1 MLNHANNVFL
11 YYLTFATLNF
21 LSGMFCLSVYW
32 FPHGFTPLK
41 VYQIIFFLC
50 LVQVST
56 CPVIHYPL
64 YYTIILL
71 LCNRTLCVWPLETWL
86 CPSSDPLISS
96 MTPETQD
103 IAETPE
109 TVMCTIQVIQTLWVS
124 DLHFTSLM
132 FSVLEYLFSTK

>member
-1 MLNHANNVFL
+1 MLNHTNNVFL
-11 YYLTFATLNF
+11 YYLTSATLNF

-32 FPHGFTPLK
+32 FPHGFTPLT
-41 VYQIIFFLC
+41 VYQIILFLC

-71 LCNRTLCVWPLETWL
+71 LCKSDSLNSSDLCIWPLETWL

-96 MTPETQD
+96 LTPETQD
-103 IAETPE
+103 IAEMPE

-132 FSVLEYLFSTK
+132 FSVL